1 MEVDVNQPIVVLDTP
16 GSGFKEEVA
25 SQVGTLD
32 LSHCFQC
39 GVCSGSC
46 PTMSHMEYGPRRIL
60 HMVNLGMADTV
71 LPSHDI
77 WMCVSCYSCSARCP
91 QGIQI
96 TDIMATLRNMA
107 VARGL
112 ARDKEATFSR
122 VFVDVLARYGRL
134 CEWQVLLRYY
144 AAEAGLSSVTS
155 LMKQAGLGLTM
166 FRKGKLK
173 IRPDHVGDVQ
183 KLREFMT
190 RIGRGE
196 AS

>member
-1 MEVDVNQPIVVLDTP
+1 MELDVNQPIVVLDTLD
-16 GSGFKEEVA
+16 SGFKEEVA

-46 PTMSHMEYGPRRIL
+46 PTMSRMEYGPRRIL
-60 HMVNLGMADTV
+60 HMIHLGMADTV

-77 WMCVSCYSCSARCP
+77 WMCVSCYSCNARCP
-91 QGIQI
+91 QGIPV

-144 AAEAGLSSVTS
+144 AAEAGLSSVMS

-173 IRPDHVGDVQ
+173 IRPDRVEDVQ
-183 KLREFMT
+183 KLREFMA

-196 AS
+196 TS